1 MNFLELYSDYI
12 LYMFRIGK
20 LFIFR
25 RRFYCTCSLWHVDR
39 QSIKK
44 PNFLN
49 SEPASARSTLAIVA
63 FCSGDFKLYSDPSS
77 ITPCQLIIELD
88 ALE

>member
-1 MNFLELYSDYI
+1 MLYREIIAVCYDI
-12 LYMFRIGK
+12 HTKHIR
-20 LFIFR
+20 
-25 RRFYCTCSLWHVDR
+25 R

-49 SEPASARSTLAIVA
+49 SEPASARSTLATVA
-63 FCSGDFKLYSDPSS
+63 LCSGDFKLYSDVSS
-77 ITPCQLIIELD
+77 VTPCRLVVELD